1 MIDYENA
8 SMHVCLDLAASDL
21 QLHGT
26 TLVCTD
32 KDTNLL
38 VVVQGWIWENL
49 KDCYTPESQIE
60 SASDSEVSD
69 EVSDYNGEDEDDEDL
84 IEDDEDDDDYMAKP
98 GKRQKA
104 ACKQKTKR

>member
-1 MIDYENA
+1 
-8 SMHVCLDLAASDL
+8 MHVCLDLAASDL

-49 KDCYTPESQIE
+49 KDCYTPEESQIE
-60 SASDSEVSD
+60 SDSEVSD